1 MVLEGELGLGIQAST
16 HRSLGPRLR
25 AVDGVTAELGLPSPP
40 VQSSCD
46 RPPCSR
52 CLRLTQVMLGAVMAL
67 LPTVGSGAPLVPAT
81 LDRSGQVPAAPASR
95 TGLFAPGFGVVA
107 MADELIGAALGSLL
121 LGTGAT
127 RLVTANS
134 TESEAATV
142 PSRSLT
148 STVLNHPIG
157 RDPTETCSPDVDRNC
172 RTEPAV
178 SLAGDSDM
186 RTMGTEP

>member
-1 MVLEGELGLGIQAST
+1 MVLEGELGLGVRAST

-46 RPPCSR
+46 RPSCSR
-52 CLRLTQVMLGAVMAL
+52 CLRLIQVMVGAVMAL

-107 MADELIGAALGSLL
+107 MADEPLGSLL
-121 LGTGAT
+121 LGTGAA